1 MGLTRPGTGPKL
13 PPMTTPR
20 FVRLPLVLAGLA
32 FAAPSFASVVP
43 LCGDHEKGDKD
54 AKQTDKEKNESKD
67 TKKEE
72 KKPSNPA

>member
-13 PPMTTPR
+13 PPMTTHR

-43 LCGDHEKGDKD
+43 LCGDHDKGGKD
-54 AKQTDKEKNESKD
+54 AKQTEKEKNESKD
-67 TKKEE
+67 PKKEE
-72 KKPSNPA
+72 KRW